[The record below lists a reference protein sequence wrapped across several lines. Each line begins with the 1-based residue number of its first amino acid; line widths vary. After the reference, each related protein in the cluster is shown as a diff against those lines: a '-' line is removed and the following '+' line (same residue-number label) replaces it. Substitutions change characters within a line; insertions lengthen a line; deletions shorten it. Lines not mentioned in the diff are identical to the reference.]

1 VRHWSGCLCVFG
13 VKRWVGISEQDR
25 DSYCAMDK
33 VCENPALLRG
43 VLFLSTHLLL
53 DQRDKEELISC

>member
-13 VKRWVGISEQDR
+13 VKSWVGISGQGGDGHR
-25 DSYCAMDK
+25 AMDK

-53 DQRDKEELISC
+53 DQRDKEELIS